1 MALTELSGFCPWKFF
16 VCSSKKDWVLKIPG
30 YYGNMGYQVF
40 KGDEFLAKNKHE
52 QRKLGIPL
60 ENEVFEAIKKIYV
73 TKIVLLNWH
82 F

>member
-1 MALTELSGFCPWKFF
+1 M
-16 VCSSKKDWVLKIPG
+16 KIPG

-73 TKIVLLNWH
+73 TKIVLLN
-82 F
+82 